1 MSLFILINKSILI
14 LALIACTGVI
24 MKRDRFLK
32 SSLILIFS
40 NLVTSIFAFIFSI
53 LLSKYL
59 GAEGMGLY
67 DLIMP
72 VYDLFICL
80 ICGGMV
86 TAISR
91 VSAIYFSKDDFSN
104 LDSSISVSLLF
115 DAIFSLII
123 ICFVFVNSKYIG
135 MNIIDDIRSVHSI
148 QVICPAMFFISL
160 SCIFKGYFYGTS
172 DVKIPA
178 LIDVFEKFLRIII
191 ITSIVSIF
199 ALKGVKNTVTAAYI
213 TLTLGELI
221 SLVSLYSIY
230 RIKKRKYKIQLNY
243 EPDNIQLLFNILV
256 VSFPLCLNGFLST
269 GLSAVSALIIPRR
282 LLHCGIDYT
291 LALSMI
297 GRFKAMAFSIV
308 FFPTTILNSIS
319 IVLIPDLSEKLNSKD
334 YFGMENR
341 ISQVLKVSI
350 FLGIGTMIVCLLV
363 PDYLGQLF
371 YSRNDI
377 GKYIKFAS
385 LCAPVSFVSSSVFG
399 ILNGIGK
406 QNILLRNSIIVSVEE
421 LILIYILTGISSINI
436 YGCAIS
442 LIITSLTSLI
452 LNMHELIKNNFYNPF

>member
-1 MSLFILINKSILI
+1 
-14 LALIACTGVI
+14 

-32 SSLILIFS
+32 SSLILIIS
-40 NLVTSIFAFIFSI
+40 NLVTSVFAFIFYM
-53 LLSKYL
+53 LLSRYL

-72 VYDLFICL
+72 IYDLFICL

-91 VSAIYFSKDDFSN
+91 TCAIYFSKDDFSN

-115 DAIFSLII
+115 DAIWSLIV
-123 ICFVFVNSKYIG
+123 ICFVFINSKYIG

-148 QVICPAMFFISL
+148 QVICPAMFFIAL

-178 LIDVFEKFLRIII
+178 LVDVFEKFLRIVII
-191 ITSIVSIF
+191 ISIISIF
-199 ALKGVKNTVTAAYI
+199 SLKGVKSTVTASYI
-213 TLTLGELI
+213 TLTLGEFI

-230 RIKKRKYKIQLNY
+230 RIRKRKYATRLNY
-243 EPDNIQLLFNILV
+243 EPDNIQLIFNILII
-256 VSFPLCLNGFLST
+256 SFPLCLTGFLST
-269 GLSAVSALIIPRR
+269 ALSAVSALIIPRR
-282 LLHCGIDYT
+282 LLHCGIDYA

-297 GRFKAMAFSIV
+297 GKFKAMAFSIV
-308 FFPTTILNSIS
+308 FFPSTILNSIS
-319 IVLIPDLSEKLNSKD
+319 IVLIPDLSEKLAAKD
-334 YFGMENR
+334 YFGVENR

-350 FLGIGTMIVCLLV
+350 FLGLITMIVCFTI

-371 YSRNDI
+371 YNRNDI

-385 LCAPVSFVSSSVFG
+385 LCAPVCFASTSVFG

-406 QNILLRNSIIVSVEE
+406 QNILLRNSIIVSIED
-421 LILIYILTGISSINI
+421 LILTYILTGIPSINI